1 MARLLAMTLDLRPTR
16 RDQPKITPVEES
28 RGGAGSRV
36 ERARAGARKA
46 GAGGRERGQKVSERG
61 PKGSG
66 GGGKCASSGAKVSER
81 GPKGS
86 RGGSTKSGARAESKR
101 GRKKRERGP
110 GAKSGGGRKARTG
123 AGKRGTRGKRAGAES
138 ERRGRVGLEV
148 GCSVGLQQPC
158 LRGSRTG
165 PDGPRDRRPSRLD
178 GPLSKPAESAGE
190 AA

>member
-1 MARLLAMTLDLRPTR
+1 VRELGR
-16 RDQPKITPVEES
+16 KS
-28 RGGAGSRV
+28 
-36 ERARAGARKA
+36 ERARAEREQ
-46 GAGGRERGQKVSERG
+46 GREHEKR
-61 PKGSG
+61 
-66 GGGKCASSGAKVSER
+66 
-81 GPKGS
+81 
-86 RGGSTKSGARAESKR
+86 ARAESKR

-148 GCSVGLQQPC
+148 GCPAGLQQPC